1 MRTKYSVFETLW
13 GAFDGQKVISKLG
26 INYKQK
32 TTCFDKSFFVWR
44 NQGRTDLNQ
53 QMQLSGGQ
61 LPATAR
67 RSRTLIFRSI
77 GTKNVTNLAGTSTDK

>member
-1 MRTKYSVFETLW
+1 MTNHAVYPKLIILSYWNTPSGVLFLFGETGPSDL
-13 GAFDGQKVISKLG
+13 
-26 INYKQK
+26 K
-32 TTCFDKSFFVWR
+32 T
-44 NQGRTDLNQ
+44 